1 MKKIILLLSVVAFF
15 LLVKPSFAQ
24 MMGSYQGQTPL
35 SQSDIQSE
43 QDMQNAG
50 LQIYQN
56 LQNKKITCQNLTS
69 QDFEKL
75 GEYFM
80 GQAAGSTE
88 NHVYW
93 DNELQQMMGKQGD
106 TQMHI
111 VWGERGSGCLSNA
124 PIPSNVPSFFQGM
137 MSGHRYSPQANAN
150 GGKNTVPG
158 FGYGMMGGYYGWGG
172 NILSLAIWFVVL
184 VDLILFGVLLW
195 KRIKR

>member
-1 MKKIILLLSVVAFF
+1 MRRNLFITFFTILILSIMS
-15 LLVKPSFAQ
+15 LKPADAQ
-24 MMGSYQGQTPL
+24 MMGSYQNQTPP

-50 LQIYQN
+50 LQVYQN
-56 LQNKKITCQNLTS
+56 LKSGKITCQNLTS

-93 DNELQQMMGKQGD
+93 DNELQQMMGEQGD

-124 PIPSNVPSFFQGM
+124 PIPSNAPPFLNGM
-137 MSGHRYSPQANAN
+137 MNYQPSNTGGGGNNMMWGYGSNFSGFS
-150 GGKNTVPG
+150 G
-158 FGYGMMGGYYGWGG
+158 FGFFW
-172 NILSLAIWFVVL
+172 ILTWAVL
-184 VDLILFGVLLW
+184 FIDMILLGVWLW
-195 KRIKR
+195 KQVRKK